1 MICDDIFVTSSGEMK
16 LKKAVHTVRRNGR
29 KDFLLLYVLLTFL
42 NSIIL
47 FPPFYNCVYFTLFL
61 G

>member
-29 KDFLLLYVLLTFL
+29 KDFLLLYVCNGICEFVL
-42 NSIIL
+42 NGVKS
-47 FPPFYNCVYFTLFL
+47 TAK
-61 G
+61 